1 MQSSDGSITL
11 KSIYYPYY
19 YAIFNT
25 VPHNPFSVM
34 LFSYLGEISPLLY
47 KNNLEKFKDHLNKIK
62 SNDDTKNLSFFKE
75 NIMANYNIKSES
87 WSKNLIEDI
96 QSENSSNISI
106 YYILSIYFNLSYIG
120 FNSKEELFLNNKS
133 NFYYNYSSREVY
145 FLLNKEK
152 IPFNILKQDTNG
164 NIRVHSMRL

>member
-19 YAIFNT
+19 YTVFNT

-47 KNNLEKFKDHLNKIK
+47 KNNLEKFKDHLNKI
-62 SNDDTKNLSFFKE
+62 NFKE
-75 NIMANYNIKSES
+75 DRAKIFQVNIEGNYNIKSEKWIKS
-87 WSKNLIEDI
+87 LTEDV
-96 QSENSSNISI
+96 QVDNSSNLTT
-106 YYILSIYFNLSYIG
+106 YYILSIYFQLSYFI
-120 FNSKEELFLNNKS
+120 FRSKEELFLQDKTIINN
-133 NFYYNYSSREVY
+133 YYSSREVY
-145 FLLNKEK
+145 FLLNNEK

-164 NIRVHSMRL
+164 NIRVHSVRL

>member
-47 KNNLEKFKDHLNKIK
+47 KNNLEKFKDYLNKINFK
-62 SNDDTKNLSFFKE
+62 EDRDKFFKE

-87 WSKNLIEDI
+87 WNKNLIEDI
-96 QSENSSNISI
+96 QLENSSNDFYS
-106 YYILSIYFNLSYIG
+106 ILSIYFNLSYIS
-120 FNSKEELFLNNKS
+120 FNSKEELFLNNKMI
-133 NFYYNYSSREVY
+133 FYDNYSSREVY
-145 FLLNKEK
+145 FLLNNEK

-164 NIRVHSMRL
+164 NIRVHSLRL